1 MRASGIWLRVA
12 AMTVAIVMTVVAF
25 AFWGSLKDAL
35 GNFLSSASPPP
46 KDKGEV
52 SVQIIPSKPK
62 PPPKQ

>member
-35 GNFLSSASPPP
+35 GNFLSAQSPPP

-52 SVQIIPSKPK
+52 SVQIIPSKPE

>member
-35 GNFLSSASPPP
+35 GNFLSSTSSPP

-52 SVQIIPSKPK
+52 SVQIIPSKPE

>member
-35 GNFLSSASPPP
+35 GNFLSAQSPPP
-46 KDKGEV
+46 EDKGEV
-52 SVQIIPSKPK
+52 SVQIIPSKPE